1 MRPLLSTRAR
11 GSIQQTTREKRNR
24 TEAQIPPL
32 DHHRVRPEIHRARH
46 QTRARRQPQ
55 RLRVMRAHRRFL
67 VPVTRPQPA
76 VAALPPPTK
85 VMRAVIQRVSQA
97 SVIVNGGTVGMIGEG
112 LVILIAIGRND
123 LPDDTAYLVDKIAN
137 LRIFPGT
144 ADKAGRFDRSALDV
158 RAELLL
164 ISEFTL
170 FADIRKGRRPSF
182 TDAAP
187 PEAAA
192 SGFAGIVE
200 QFKATGLSVQTGVF
214 QTHMNL
220 EITNDGPVTI
230 TLDTADRTRIH
241 H

>member
-1 MRPLLSTRAR
+1 
-11 GSIQQTTREKRNR
+11 
-24 TEAQIPPL
+24 
-32 DHHRVRPEIHRARH
+32 
-46 QTRARRQPQ
+46 
-55 RLRVMRAHRRFL
+55 
-67 VPVTRPQPA
+67 
-76 VAALPPPTK
+76 
-85 VMRAVIQRVSQA
+85 
-97 SVIVNGGTVGMIGEG
+97 MIGEG